1 MGAEAP
7 TDPEHGGSS
16 PTAKRGST
24 ANKSYS
30 PMVFLTLIPWLVFGL
45 FTLMWLLLYHHA
57 AIFVWAALLAGV
69 GIVFANV
76 WPRGQYGLAILLII
90 SFVLSVVIGTYMHH
104 TYMEPYWACR
114 ENREY
119 NNIVPTEPAASH
131 SDAGKISFTADSRV
145 DVLKSVGYKLGS
157 TYCVAPVMDDNSGS
171 RVEYWAAGV
180 DCCASRED
188 MWCDEVRVESAR
200 SGVVVASQETWM
212 DQFVYSDRAMFVK
225 AARVATAQYD
235 LAAAEEPIFVRW
247 VARPDLAQTEYFTHG
262 GIFWVVAVLIYLVV
276 SIVLAFVVVEASD
289 PKGAEG

>member
-1 MGAEAP
+1 
-7 TDPEHGGSS
+7 
-16 PTAKRGST
+16 
-24 ANKSYS
+24 
-30 PMVFLTLIPWLVFGL
+30 
-45 FTLMWLLLYHHA
+45 LYCGDARA
-57 AIFVWAALLAGV
+57 AH
-69 GIVFANV
+69 
-76 WPRGQYGLAILLII
+76 R
-90 SFVLSVVIGTYMHH
+90 
-104 TYMEPYWACR
+104 YWACR